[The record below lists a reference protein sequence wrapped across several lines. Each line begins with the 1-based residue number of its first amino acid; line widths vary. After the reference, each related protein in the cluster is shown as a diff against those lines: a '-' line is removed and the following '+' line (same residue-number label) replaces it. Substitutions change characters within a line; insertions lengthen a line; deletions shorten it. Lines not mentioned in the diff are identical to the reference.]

1 MIVSAKKILCLLCV
15 IVLLAACRKGKEDPI
30 FSLHSRKARLA
41 GNWKISNYDAN
52 TTTTYNYKNGSTQTE
67 SFNRTFGVL
76 NYHEITSGSNIPTS
90 TLDGKIS
97 VSSYHFD
104 KTGNWNSVL
113 EYYLY
118 APQAVGGFYTSKTRI
133 EEEGKWDFLG
143 SGEGLKKKE
152 SMSVETTKSSRYFYT
167 YSTFLGTVVDSIADS
182 TFYTYASQQKV
193 ATWKLI
199 ALWNSR
205 MKAEI
210 TSSSSLVSTN
220 PGNAGTNI
228 SETSTTAIEMNQ

>member
-1 MIVSAKKILCLLCV
+1 MIVSANKFFLSLSVVFLF
-15 IVLLAACRKGKEDPI
+15 ASCRKGKEDPF
-30 FSLHSRKARLA
+30 FSFHSRKARVA
-41 GNWKISNYDAN
+41 GNWRISNYDAN

-67 SFNRTFGVL
+67 SFNRTFGVV
-76 NYHEITSGSNIPTS
+76 NYHEITSGSNIPTF

-143 SGEGLKKKE
+143 SGQGLKKNE
-152 SMSVETTKSSRYFYT
+152 SMSLQTTQSKHYFFT
-167 YSTFLGTVVDSIADS
+167 YSTYLGTVVDSTADS
-182 TFYTYASQQKV
+182 AVYTYASQEKV

-210 TSSSSLVSTN
+210 TSSSSFVSN
-220 PGNAGTNI
+220 NSGNAGTNI
-228 SETSTTAIEMNQ
+228 AETSTTAIEMNQ